1 MTAYRFTNVKVLD
14 GTGAQPFDAEVLV
27 EGNRIQAIER
37 NSATTQHNDAEVIDG
52 GGATLMPGLA
62 DCHAHL
68 SFTNGYNNPSE
79 TVGIPPEEH
88 TLLMAK
94 FAKLLL
100 DHGFTSCFGGAAA
113 KQRIDVV
120 IRNAINAGDIPGPRF
135 LAASLQISPTS
146 GFGDE
151 RLSHYDNGAEQWAR
165 VCDGP
170 DEFRR
175 VAREACRDGVDV
187 IKIIPS
193 ASALEWAKHPLDEDT
208 VMTDEE
214 VAAVTGV
221 ARERHR
227 RVAAHARSAE
237 SVKMCVRHGVDM
249 IYHATLADEEARD
262 MLEANK
268 DRLFV
273 GPAIGLPASRL
284 EQDTGVRSGPHA
296 TPVAR
301 LEAEIATSSECMRD
315 LHKRGVRVV
324 TGGDYGFTSNPHGK
338 NARDIE
344 YFVKLIGL
352 TPMEAI
358 CAATS
363 HAGDMMGLP
372 GELGLIREGYLADI
386 LLVDG
391 DPLADVTILQDA
403 ARLTAIMKDGD
414 FHKRPADTPAQYRAA
429 AE

>member
-1 MTAYRFTNVKVLD
+1 MTSIRFTNVKLLD
-14 GTGAQPFDAEVLV
+14 GTGAPPFDAEVLV
-27 EGNRIQAIER
+27 EANRIAAVER
-37 NSATTQHNDAEVIDG
+37 GGARAPRPDVEVIDG
-52 GGATLMPGLA
+52 GGGTLMPGLA

-68 SFTNGYNNPSE
+68 SFANGFNNPAE
-79 TVGIPPEEH
+79 TADIPPEEH
-88 TLLMAK
+88 TLLTAG
-94 FAKLLL
+94 FAKLYL
-100 DHGFTSCFGGAAA
+100 DQGFTSCFGGAAA
-113 KQRIDVV
+113 KQRIDVA
-120 IRNAINAGDIPGPRF
+120 IRNAIDAGDIPGPRF
-135 LAASLQISPTS
+135 LAAGLQISPTS

-151 RLSHYDNGAEQWAR
+151 RLSHYDNGAALWAR

-193 ASALEWAKHPLDEDT
+193 ASALDWGRHPLDEDT

-221 ARERHR
+221 AKERHR

-262 MLEANK
+262 MLEASK

-284 EQDTGVRSGPHA
+284 DQDAGLRSGPHA

-301 LEAEIATSSECMRD
+301 LEAEIETTSECMRD

-324 TGGDYGFTSNPHGK
+324 TGGDYGFTSNPHGR

-344 YFVKLIGL
+344 HFVELIGMS
-352 TPMEAI
+352 PMEAI
-358 CAATS
+358 CAATA

-372 GELGLIREGYLADI
+372 GELGLIREGYLADL

-391 DPLADVTILQDA
+391 DPLADVAILQDA
-403 ARLTAIMKDGD
+403 GRLTAIMKDGVL
-414 FHKRPADTPAQYRAA
+414 HKCPAA
-429 AE
+429 APAWRQAAE